1 MRAIK
6 AQFFASRTH
15 IDITLGFIGE
25 RLRTQELGTVI
36 HIRNGNVGTNALVF
50 DGNKVLFGAVLLVT
64 RHLPRPQFPA
74 EAGTPEQVKHRLV
87 IHHF

>member
-1 MRAIK
+1 M
-6 AQFFASRTH
+6 QFFARRTH
-15 IDITLGFIGE
+15 VDITLGFIGE
-25 RLRTQELGTVI
+25 FLSTEELGTVI

-50 DGNKVLFGAVLLVT
+50 NGNKVLFGAVLLVT

-74 EAGTPEQVKHRLV
+74 GAGTPEQVKHRLV